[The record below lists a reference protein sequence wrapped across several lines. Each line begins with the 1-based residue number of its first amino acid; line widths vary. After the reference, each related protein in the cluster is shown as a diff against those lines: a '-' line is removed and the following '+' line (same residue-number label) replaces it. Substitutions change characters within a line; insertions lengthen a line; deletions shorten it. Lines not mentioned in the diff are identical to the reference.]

1 MSVSEPFPAS
11 DPSPCFRPGT
21 RLGDYIVERQIGS
34 GGMAGVWLARHIP
47 LDRPVA
53 LKILRADF
61 AADPRAL
68 CRFNREAR
76 SAARLDSPAIVRIYE
91 VGQFGGRHPLL
102 SRLLFWKPARSRAP
116 VPYIAEEYVPG
127 MNLAECLRRRGVL
140 SVRQTLTVLTAVA
153 RALEE
158 AHRAGVI
165 HRDIKPENILLSEK
179 GEIKVADFGLAF
191 YDGENRAAD
200 LSLTR
205 AGVVLGTPLYMSP
218 EQGEG
223 KAVDA
228 RSDLYSLGAA
238 AFRMLTGRAPYEG
251 GTPMSVLL
259 RHAGADVPDPRL
271 DRAEI
276 PDAVAELV
284 MRLMAKKPADR
295 FASASELLAETV
307 RIKEALFGGSP
318 PSEPDGAAPEEN
330 LFAEPDERLGFTR
343 ELGVF
348 DAMCRFQN
356 SLLEMKRL
364 EEAASCGG
372 RFFPRPTRE
381 AFAPVGRSVRPSGE
395 PARGAKRWA
404 LRGAALLAVL
414 GAALLAGGIWT
425 FRRGGAAESAPPE
438 IRRLDSVEEQWVFA
452 LQTET
457 ASAWESLLRFYPDD
471 PYWTVKAERRLAPAL
486 VEEGR
491 TKEAAAIFDGFA
503 QGRAQGLSGIPF
515 GLAGQA
521 WICAAEGDA
530 SRAASLLS
538 ELRKEGKTFDPQTEA
553 LISKAGA
560 LMRNQP

>member
-21 RLGDYIVERQIGS
+21 RLGDYVVERQIGS

-53 LKILRADF
+53 LKILRAEF

-68 CRFNREAR
+68 FRFNREAR

-102 SRLLFWKPARSRAP
+102 SRLLFRNSARSVAP

-158 AHRAGVI
+158 AHRAGII

-179 GEIKVADFGLAF
+179 GEIKVADFGIAF

-251 GTPMSVLL
+251 GTSMSVLL

-284 MRLMAKKPADR
+284 MRLMAKQPADR
-295 FASASELLAETV
+295 FASASELLAETA
-307 RIKEALFGGSP
+307 RIKTALFGGSP
-318 PSEPDGAAPEEN
+318 PSGPDGAAPEEN

-348 DAMCRFQN
+348 NATCRFQN
-356 SLLEMKRL
+356 SLLEMNRL
-364 EEAASCGG
+364 E
-372 RFFPRPTRE
+372 
-381 AFAPVGRSVRPSGE
+381 E
-395 PARGAKRWA
+395 PARGAKRWT